1 MQKCSRCNTNLPEVK
16 NGWVKCPKC
25 GLTKFNGK
33 SKKIDQNQ
41 KNNVGEKE
49 NLEKGKKE
57 ALKKEKE
64 AKA

>member
-1 MQKCSRCNTNLPEVK
+1 LPEVK

-33 SKKIDQNQ
+33 SKKIDQKQ